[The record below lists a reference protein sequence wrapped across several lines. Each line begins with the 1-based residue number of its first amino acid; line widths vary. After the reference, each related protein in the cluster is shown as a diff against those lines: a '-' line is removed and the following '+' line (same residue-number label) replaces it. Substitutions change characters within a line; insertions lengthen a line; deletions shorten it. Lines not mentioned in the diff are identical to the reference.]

1 MDHKT
6 KKRVRKNLG
15 FVVKPKSKL
24 NRAKPSGICNQDG
37 ASKSN
42 SAEAS
47 CVENA
52 HTVNARKNV
61 EEVLFTHDSLCKKLS
76 LFANKEMFTRRDL
89 VTLADIIAVYTE
101 LNDVEVNLAR
111 VYKVYLEILGK
122 PEVEVEASSDPLKPS
137 VIDNLLINSGTV
149 ISKSLSKFKLMKE
162 QHPDSQQVITY
173 LDFVVPNP
181 QLSKAPS
188 AHSSQKSKS
197 KSGSSG
203 H

>member
-6 KKRVRKNLG
+6 KKKVRKNPV
-15 FVVKPKSKL
+15 FVVKPKPKL
-24 NRAKPSGICNQDG
+24 NRAKLSGICNQDDAG
-37 ASKSN
+37 KNNGVSKSN

-47 CVENA
+47 SIENA

-137 VIDNLLINSGTV
+137 VIDSLLINSGTV

-173 LDFVVPNP
+173 LDFVVPDS

-188 AHSSQKSKS
+188 AHSS
-197 KSGSSG
+197 
-203 H
+203 